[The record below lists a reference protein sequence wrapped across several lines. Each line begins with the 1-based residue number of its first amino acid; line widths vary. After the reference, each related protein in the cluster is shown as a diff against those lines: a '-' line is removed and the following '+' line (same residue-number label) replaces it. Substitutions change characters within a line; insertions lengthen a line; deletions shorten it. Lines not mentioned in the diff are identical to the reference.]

1 MTKPQNE
8 YVEQI
13 ERLGAENERLRA
25 LIKEAQEA
33 VEHYNTNDSGSIDL
47 DGIVARLRAA
57 LLRHNDTS

>member
-8 YVEQI
+8 HVEQI
-13 ERLGAENERLRA
+13 ERLAAENERLRA

-33 VEHYNTNDSGSIDL
+33 VEHYNTNNSASSDL

-57 LLRHNDTS
+57 LRRHDDPS